1 VTGALDALRR
11 RYGGHTPGLLGAARS
26 CAVLAPLLETR
37 SGPCL
42 LFETRAAGL
51 RQGGEVCFPGGW
63 MEPGET
69 PGQCALRESWEE
81 LGIPPEQ
88 VELIAPLDFQCGRGG
103 FVFYPVLGR
112 VAPEAAAAL
121 RPNPGEVKETFCV
134 PAAFFLEHPP
144 QVYGYD
150 MVPDVG
156 EDFPYDRIGFP
167 QGYPWRRGRVEVP
180 LYQWEGRAI
189 WGMTARTV
197 RNLMEGMR

>member
-1 VTGALDALRR
+1 MTVSDFRARWQ
-11 RYGGHTPGLLGAARS
+11 GHTPKPLGMQREY
-26 CAVLAPLLETR
+26 AVLVPLVEGGE
-37 SGPCL
+37 GPAL
-42 LFETRAAGL
+42 LFEVRADTLA
-51 RQGGEVCFPGGW
+51 RQPGEVCFPGGR

-88 VELIAPLDFQCGRGG
+88 VELIAPLDFQCGRGE

-156 EDFPYDRIGFP
+156 EDFPYDRMGFP